1 MPRRFHDEDQ
11 LLPPAP
17 MLRRSLAMI
26 YDGLICI
33 AVLLVTSWA
42 YTMVAAFAVGFERY
56 EEMMTSGSLK
66 ADPLLSS
73 VLFIVLYLFFGYFW
87 TRSGQTLGMQVWR
100 IRVQNLNGISISWS
114 QALKRFMV
122 AAISLFLAL
131 LCLYNWGSWTLIILT
146 PALIAVFWPINGESL
161 TDRLSKSQMVRV
173 PNPNEKSS

>member
-33 AVLLVTSWA
+33 AVLLVTSWI
-42 YTMVAAFAVGFERY
+42 YTMLAAFAIGFDRY
-56 EEMMTSGSLK
+56 EEMMTTGQMK

-87 TRSGQTLGMQVWR
+87 TRNGQTLGMQVWR
-100 IRVQNLNGISISWS
+100 IRVQNINGVSISWS

-122 AAISLFLAL
+122 ASFALFLAL
-131 LCLYNWGSWTLIILT
+131 LGLYNWGSWSLIIVL
-146 PALIAVFWPINGESL
+146 PGLFAAFWPINGESL
-161 TDRLSKSQMVRV
+161 TDRLSSSQLVRL
-173 PNPNEKSS
+173 PNPKQTAS